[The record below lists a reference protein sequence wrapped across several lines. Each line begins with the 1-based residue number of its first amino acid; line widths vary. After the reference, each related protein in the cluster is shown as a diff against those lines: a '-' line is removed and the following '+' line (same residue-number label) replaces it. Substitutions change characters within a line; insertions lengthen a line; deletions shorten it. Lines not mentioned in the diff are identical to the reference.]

1 MSCHMIHY
9 GCYILTLDSC
19 HHVTMITWPNHHW
32 IPYHVTAR
40 IELNSTEWLRSTNHV
55 IEIKNRIID
64 NYDKDLF
71 NWTEAKD
78 RKNIFGAAKS
88 QTQYLAQ
95 PKNFFL
101 RNRKNVKT
109 AQNSSKKSFR
119 WKCKLNFSMSRNFDR
134 APNKIKIDRR
144 RPLEVIFLR
153 KVNHNVVIAPV

>member
-1 MSCHMIHY
+1 MSCQMIHY

-19 HHVTMITWPNHHW
+19 HHVTMITWPNHHR
-32 IPYHVTAR
+32 ISYHVTAR
-40 IELNSTEWLRSTNHV
+40 IELNSTEWWRSTNHV
-55 IEIKNRIID
+55 TEIKNRIID

-95 PKNFFL
+95 PKNFFYVIEKTSKLYKIL
-101 RNRKNVKT
+101 RKKFWVKIEFFDESKFWSSTKQDKNWPQT
-109 AQNSSKKSFR
+109 T
-119 WKCKLNFSMSRNFDR
+119 SRGH
-134 APNKIKIDRR
+134 
-144 RPLEVIFLR
+144 FLR